1 MEKDIVINF
10 DHVTKRFKLYK
21 NDTKRLFGVFSKKVK
36 FKERIAVNDV
46 SFQVHRGETVAFF
59 GRNGAGKSTILKM
72 ITGVSYPTKGT
83 IDVRG
88 RVSALLEL
96 TSGFDPEL
104 TGRENIYL
112 KGQICGLRD
121 EEIAALEQEIVDFA
135 EVDEYIDQ
143 PVRTYSSGMKARLG
157 FAVNV
162 NIHPEILIVDEALS
176 VGDREFRAKCLE
188 KVNGII
194 ENDHVTLLFVTHST
208 GTARQ
213 FCSRGIFL
221 VKGEVKFDGDIDTA
235 IELYDAAGKAA
246 KLRSKAK
253 KDAVFAQAEAVRLGT
268 EEAKAMADAALAR
281 FKDMKRRAKRVN
293 KYLGSDPERALKEL
307 ADAAALSKKPLQE
320 TEAHS

>member
-1 MEKDIVINF
+1 MERDIVINF

-21 NDTKRLFGVFSKKVK
+21 NDTRRLLGVFSKKVK
-36 FKERIAVNDV
+36 YKERIAVNNV
-46 SFQVHRGETVAFF
+46 TFQVGRGETVAFF

-83 IDVRG
+83 IEVKG

-162 NIHPEILIVDEALS
+162 NIRPEILIVDEALS

-188 KVNGII
+188 KVNNII
-194 ENDHVTLLFVTHST
+194 EKDHVTLLFVTHST

-235 IELYDAAGKAA
+235 IELYDAAGKAS

-253 KDAVFAQAEAVRLGT
+253 KDAVFAQSESVRLKT
-268 EEAKAMADAALAR
+268 DEAKAEADAALAR

-293 KYLGSDPERALKEL
+293 NLLGTDPQRALKEL
-307 ADAAALSKKPLQE
+307 ADMTEVSKKPLPG
-320 TEAHS
+320 TEAK